1 MKNKIFS
8 LILAFTLFFLLA
20 GCKNEPSQLPETDEP
35 KETEYYLSDGK
46 ENACDD
52 AEACETCIQTAESS
66 IIAYFE
72 NEKEEGKVKFFE
84 LEDLDI
90 DEEET
95 VRNISR
101 YAGSEL
107 ARTKKWSTPYL
118 EENFLVVRAE
128 YSAEYDGTKSPDNSG
143 DILHYMIMT
152 YNLENSSWEWVDSY
166 MR

>member
-1 MKNKIFS
+1 M
-8 LILAFTLFFLLA
+8 A
-20 GCKNEPSQLPETDEP
+20 
-35 KETEYYLSDGK
+35 
-46 ENACDD
+46 
-52 AEACETCIQTAESS
+52 
-66 IIAYFE
+66 
-72 NEKEEGKVKFFE
+72 
-84 LEDLDI
+84 I

-128 YSAEYDGTKSPDNSG
+128 YSVEYDGTKSSDNSG